1 MFSSAHYKDSQRIDL
16 ITRGGRYLYLRA
28 NSQNERQKW
37 LVAFGSTKQAD
48 MEFCEYFLQSQI
60 FILYPAVSRRSDIIK
75 TRMVDLHSSCQIL
88 VSHIGSLKTIAT
100 TDKPL
105 DHKVIRRCVLLVIVS
120 LAIGWFETAAVR
132 DL

>member
-1 MFSSAHYKDSQRIDL
+1 VKISSCEIIAHYKDSQRIDL

-48 MEFCEYFLQSQI
+48 MEFS
-60 FILYPAVSRRSDIIK
+60 VSRRSDIIK